1 MHPTFAAAVVESVT
15 RTGRLVVSHEAP
27 VTGGFGAEIAA
38 AVTER
43 CFLRLEAPPLR
54 VCGAD
59 TPFPLVFEPLYL
71 PGVEVVMDAIVQSAR
86 F

>member
-1 MHPTFAAAVVESVT
+1 MA
-15 RTGRLVVSHEAP
+15 RLSCDNNRRFLPGADCC
-27 VTGGFGAEIAA
+27 TGGFGGEVVSTVAS
-38 AVTER
+38 R
-43 CFLRLEAPPLR
+43 CFLRLEAPPMR

-71 PGVEVVMDAIVQSAR
+71 PGLERVVEAVLASTR

>member
-1 MHPTFAAAVVESVT
+1 
-15 RTGRLVVSHEAP
+15 
-27 VTGGFGAEIAA
+27 
-38 AVTER
+38 
-43 CFLRLEAPPLR
+43 

-71 PGVEVVMDAIVQSAR
+71 PGVERLVDAIRATTA